1 MPTSLP
7 VTGVHSA
14 GLTSSPQLGGQTA
27 SGNAS
32 RSGPSVVG
40 AGSFLRSLLIPG
52 TRTSIPIG
60 RSKVHWPDGG
70 PRRERY
76 PFRQALTGPA
86 PFLLYSARA
95 EVVAPWARRSQD
107 LAPLASVYSLSLSSF
122 RSVLLKQPAPYI
134 SATTGDRYRAV
145 ILAEARR
152 ARMGRMA
159 ITRVSPRAA
168 PAREQDPASPHLA
181 LLVVDV
187 LEAKAES
194 RRSRKVLSV
203 C

>member
-7 VTGVHSA
+7 VTGANSA
-14 GLTSSPQLGGQTA
+14 GLTSSPQLGGPTA
-27 SGNAS
+27 SECEPQ
-32 RSGPSVVG
+32 RSEC

-76 PFRQALTGPA
+76 PFRQALTGTA

-152 ARMGRMA
+152 AKMGRMA
-159 ITRVSPRAA
+159 ITRVSPCAA

>member
-14 GLTSSPQLGGQTA
+14 GLTSSPQLGGPTA

-122 RSVLLKQPAPYI
+122 RSVLLAQPAPYI
-134 SATTGDRYRAV
+134 SATTADRHRTV
-145 ILAEARR
+145 ILAEAMR
-152 ARMGRMA
+152 AKMGRMP
-159 ITRVSPRAA
+159 ITRVSAPQSLLASGGMLIAAGCARPRAMPEV
-168 PAREQDPASPHLA
+168 PAATPPVPAI
-181 LLVVDV
+181 
-187 LEAKAES
+187 
-194 RRSRKVLSV
+194 
-203 C
+203 